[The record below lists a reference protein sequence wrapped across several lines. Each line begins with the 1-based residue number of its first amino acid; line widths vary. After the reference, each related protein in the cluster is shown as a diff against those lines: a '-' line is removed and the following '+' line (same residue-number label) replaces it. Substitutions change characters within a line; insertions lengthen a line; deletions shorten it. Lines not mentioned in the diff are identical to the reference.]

1 MSGEGSE
8 LPEGEKNFEK
18 KLKKPLTNSPKS
30 DRIRML
36 RGRTGAETN
45 LLGNAR
51 PDDSLDRK

>member
-1 MSGEGSE
+1 VRGASF
-8 LPEGEKNFEK
+8 PRAKKNFEK

-45 LLGNAR
+45 LHGNAR